1 MDFRSADV
9 FLLPKMGLLTEAC
22 NYRPFSL
29 TSVPRKVLESII
41 KDRVADFL
49 EINNLIN
56 TSQNGFRRGS
66 SWVTN
71 ILDYIITC
79 LVSVTV
85 RGPWIQSFETSAR
98 PLIRSPISLW
108 GSFAPSPSKA
118 MLLPGLRTGWRDRG
132 RGSLLTVWPL
142 TGPLFSVVF
151 FKGQFLGTSFLSS
164 TIRTWTSA
172 SPAKTIPSKRL
183 MLLIRNLW
191 RSCKET
197 LQPLENGPR
206 IITNMNKY
214 HVLQVGTIIL
224 CLVRK

>member
-22 NYRPFSL
+22 NYRPISL

-41 KDRVADFL
+41 KDRVVNFL

-56 TSQNGFRRGS
+56 TSQNGCRRGS

-98 PLIRSPISLW
+98 PLIRSPISSW

-132 RGSLLTVWPL
+132 RRSLLINGVTSDWTAVQCGVL
-142 TGPLFSVVF
+142 QGSVFGNLFSVVYN
-151 FKGQFLGTSFLSS
+151 KNLNLSIS
-164 TIRTWTSA
+164 IKDDTKQEIDAVDPESVT
-172 SPAKTIPSKRL
+172 
-183 MLLIRNLW
+183 
-191 RSCKET
+191 
-197 LQPLENGPR
+197 
-206 IITNMNKY
+206 
-214 HVLQVGTIIL
+214 VLQRDLAALGEL
-224 CLVRK
+224 SPDNCQHE